1 LLRIGE
7 EKKPGG
13 GPAENDLDK
22 FSNAIT
28 EMLPQQIN
36 SQHNAY
42 G

>member
-7 EKKPGG
+7 GKKTGG

-22 FSNAIT
+22 YSNVIT